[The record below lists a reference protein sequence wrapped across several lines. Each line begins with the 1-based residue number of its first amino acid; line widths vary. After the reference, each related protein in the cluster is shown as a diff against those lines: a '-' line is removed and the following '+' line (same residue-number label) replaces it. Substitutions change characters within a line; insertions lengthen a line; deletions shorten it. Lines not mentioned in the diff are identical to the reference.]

1 MIIYYHYYDIAK
13 VILTWQNNHSCWLF
27 QEVLNFLTRIWI
39 FLWFRI
45 SQDSEYASGCECAM
59 ILNIQGLRIFQVYT
73 GFRICLN
80 NSWIC
85 LNMPESVWIYLNVP
99 EYTRIFVNMPKS
111 AWMAFVLHFPIFFTI
126 PFLLEHVDTYLIVY
140 RRLEVIESL
149 MRPEEEAV
157 FLKRQN
163 LIFSVAA
170 RSILFVFYFR
180 LSIVRSKV

>member
-1 MIIYYHYYDIAK
+1 
-13 VILTWQNNHSCWLF
+13 
-27 QEVLNFLTRIWI
+27 
-39 FLWFRI
+39 
-45 SQDSEYASGCECAM
+45 
-59 ILNIQGLRIFQVYT
+59 
-73 GFRICLN
+73 
-80 NSWIC
+80 
-85 LNMPESVWIYLNVP
+85 
-99 EYTRIFVNMPKS
+99 
-111 AWMAFVLHFPIFFTI
+111 MAFVLHFPIFFTI

-180 LSIVRSKV
+180 LTLLEVRFKFSVTYWNRGVGGELGDGELDILF